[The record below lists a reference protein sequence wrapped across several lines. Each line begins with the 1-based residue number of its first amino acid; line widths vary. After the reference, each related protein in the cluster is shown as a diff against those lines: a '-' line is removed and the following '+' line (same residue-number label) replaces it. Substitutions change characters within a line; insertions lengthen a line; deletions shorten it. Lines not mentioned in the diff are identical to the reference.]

1 MTSSLDIIS
10 KANVEKSIK
19 GISIKKVDFWIF
31 NRVIK
36 ELIPKIIKIFK
47 ILLPTTFPIVI
58 WALSWIAATKET
70 EASGRLVPI
79 AQIVKPMTSCG
90 IWK

>member
-47 ILLPTTFPIVI
+47 GDKYRSNFIQNLAFGSYNKNINNKL
-58 WALSWIAATKET
+58 
-70 EASGRLVPI
+70 
-79 AQIVKPMTSCG
+79 
-90 IWK
+90 

>member
-36 ELIPKIIKIFK
+36 ELIPKIFK

-58 WALSWIAATKET
+58 
-70 EASGRLVPI
+70 
-79 AQIVKPMTSCG
+79 
-90 IWK
+90 